1 MIETIGKDSALI
13 IVDVQKDFCLGG
25 TLAVPRGDDVVS
37 VLNEYIKKF
46 EEVGALIYASL
57 DWHPPN
63 HISFKSQGTRASAP
77 WPEHCIQNTK
87 GSEFHEDLKLPKRV
101 ITVSKYINPSR
112 EPYSGLDGDELKS
125 KGVRKV
131 FVGGLATDY
140 CVKETVLDAIKLDFT
155 TVLLVD
161 AIRGVNVK
169 PGDSDRA
176 IEEMVGRG
184 AKKSTLSEVIIEK
197 ILDEEREDVVRP
209 VEEKKKARLRTRG
222 PYRKTWRSI

>member
-1 MIETIGKDSALI
+1 M
-13 IVDVQKDFCLGG
+13 
-25 TLAVPRGDDVVS
+25 
-37 VLNEYIKKF
+37 
-46 EEVGALIYASL
+46 EEPLLFHVGMMALIYATR

-63 HISFKSQGTRASAP
+63 HISFKTQGGP

-101 ITVSKYINPSR
+101 ITVSKYINPRR
-112 EPYSGLDGDELKS
+112 ESYSGFDGTDLGDELKS

-140 CVKETVLDAIKLDFT
+140 CVKETVLDAIKLGFT

-176 IEEMVGRG
+176 IDEMVGRG
-184 AKKSTLSEVIIEK
+184 AKKSTLSEVIIET

-209 VEEKKKARLRTRG
+209 VGEKKKARLRTRG